1 MYNILYVHFIII
13 NKMEKNPKVWIRIP
27 LIHY

>member
-1 MYNILYVHFIII
+1 
-13 NKMEKNPKVWIRIP
+13 MEKNPKVWIRIP